1 MASATLTTYTA
12 AKDWLFSLKGG
23 GAKYGIERMEKLSA
37 ALQFPE
43 RRYPVI
49 HVAGTN
55 GKGSTC
61 AMLEAIYQKAG
72 LKTGLFTSPH
82 LVHLGE
88 RIQVNRQILSPAAI
102 LAYTNELMEVAK
114 QIAQADPDDHPSFFE
129 FMTGMAFLH
138 FAREAVD
145 VALIETGLGGRL
157 DSTNVVQPVASVITS
172 ISLDHTEILGN
183 SVEAIAR
190 EKAGIVKEGV
200 PVVLGKM
207 CPAAEAVIRK
217 IAHERNAPV
226 HTITQFFGNHP
237 DDYPETTLE
246 GPYQRLNAAVA
257 SLTVD
262 VLKEPFPVAPLDVWT
277 GLRTVRWAGRWDRY
291 KLAGRTIIF
300 DTSHNPEGAAQL
312 DENLRQLKEQT
323 GAPLTI
329 IVGTLGRARA
339 EALLPVVAKH
349 ANEIILVRPTQPRA
363 SSFEELESAL
373 PREFAGRLRRSTIR
387 ELIPQKGTLC
397 AGQSGETVVATGSIY
412 LTGELMDA
420 LFEEIPVAEHTLQDG

>member
-1 MASATLTTYTA
+1 MASAGLSDYTA
-12 AKDWLFSLKGG
+12 AKDWLYSLKGG
-23 GAKYGIERMEKLSA
+23 GAKYGIERMQKLSA
-37 ALQFPE
+37 ALGFPE

-61 AMLEAIYQKAG
+61 AMLEAIYRTAG

-88 RIQVNRQILSPAAI
+88 RIQVNREILSPSAI
-102 LAYTNELMEVAK
+102 LTYTNEMSEVAAR
-114 QIAQADPDDHPSFFE
+114 IAQADPDDHPSFFE
-129 FMTGMAFLH
+129 FMTGIAFLH
-138 FAREAVD
+138 FAREGVD

-200 PVVLGKM
+200 PVILGKI
-207 CPAAEAVIRK
+207 CPAAETVIRA
-217 IAHERNAPV
+217 IACERKAPV
-226 HTITQFFGNHP
+226 HSITDFFGADPEN
-237 DDYPETTLE
+237 YPETTLE

-257 SLTVD
+257 SLTID
-262 VLKEPFPVAPLDVWT
+262 VLKERFPVAPLDVWT
-277 GLRTVRWAGRWDRY
+277 GLRSVRWAGRWDRY
-291 KLAGRTIIF
+291 KLSDRTIIF

-312 DENLRQLKEQT
+312 DENLRRLKAQT
-323 GAPLTI
+323 GSPLTI

-339 EALLPVVAKH
+339 EALLPVVASH
-349 ANEIILVRPTQPRA
+349 AAEIILVRPSQPRA

-373 PREFAGRLRRSTIR
+373 PRDFAGRVRRSTIR
-387 ELIPQKGTLC
+387 ELIPARGSLL
-397 AGQSGETVVATGSIY
+397 AGQSGETIIATGSIY

>member
-1 MASATLTTYTA
+1 MASASLTDYAA
-12 AKDWLFSLKGG
+12 AKDWLYSLKGG

-61 AMLEAIYQKAG
+61 AMLEAIYRTAG
-72 LKTGLFTSPH
+72 LKTALFTSPH

-88 RIQVNRQILSPAAI
+88 RIQINREILSQRDI
-102 LAYTNELMEVAK
+102 LAYTNELRLVAA

-138 FAREAVD
+138 FARVGVD
-145 VALIETGLGGRL
+145 VAIIETGLGGRL
-157 DSTNVVQPVASVITS
+157 DSTNVVRPIASVITS

-190 EKAGIVKEGV
+190 EKAGIIKRGV
-200 PVVLGKM
+200 PVILGKM
-207 CPAAEAVIRK
+207 CPAAETVIRSVAAK
-217 IAHERNAPV
+217 EEASV
-226 HTITQFFGNHP
+226 HTVAESFGN
-237 DDYPETTLE
+237 DLQNYPKSALE

-262 VLKEPFPVAPLDVWT
+262 VLKDRFTVAPADVWT
-277 GLRTVRWAGRWDRY
+277 GLRNVRWAGRWDRHR
-291 KLAGRTIIF
+291 LADRTIIF
-300 DTSHNPEGAAQL
+300 DTSHNPEGALQL
-312 DENLRQLKEQT
+312 ETNLQSLRDNT
-323 GAPLTI
+323 DTPLTI

-339 EALLPVVAKH
+339 EALLPVVARH
-349 ANEIILVRPTQPRA
+349 ATEIILVQPSQPRA
-363 SSFEELESAL
+363 SSFEELESAIPPDFGGL
-373 PREFAGRLRRSTIR
+373 VRRSSIR
-387 ELIPQKGTLC
+387 ELIPERGTLR
-397 AGQSGETVVATGSIY
+397 AGQSGQTIVATGSIY
-412 LTGELMDA
+412 LMGELMDA
-420 LFEEIPVAEHTLQDG
+420 LFEKIPVAEHTLQDG